1 MPILSIMGHLSSLYV
16 DREEALDRLYAA
28 PVEEFTAT
36 RNALAQQLSDDKDAA
51 ASIKSLKKPN
61 LAAWALNQLA
71 RRHAAE
77 LEELFAVTNK
87 LRGVQRRVLSGGKA
101 ADLRKATDERNR
113 VVGRLT
119 KLAESILT
127 KAGHGASSST
137 LGAIGDSLI
146 ATASDDEGTELL
158 RKGRLTRELEPSPFV
173 DVGGLTLVPSADE
186 EDTQEDASPTK
197 DAAAIQR
204 ARHELA
210 EAREAVKRAK
220 EAHKKSRTEAQRVAR
235 EAEEIERRAKSA
247 REKADFAERAAEARG
262 TEVEEAERAVE
273 EAQRALKEHG

>member
-1 MPILSIMGHLSSLYV
+1 MGHLSSLYV